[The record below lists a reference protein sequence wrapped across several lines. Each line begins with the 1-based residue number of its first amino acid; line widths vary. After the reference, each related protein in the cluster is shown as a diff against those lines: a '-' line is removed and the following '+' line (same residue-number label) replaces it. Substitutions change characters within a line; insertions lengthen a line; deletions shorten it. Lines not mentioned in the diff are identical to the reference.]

1 MYLSYRQD
9 KHLSFYTASRIG
21 KNIIFKMLKFR
32 LMLIDALV
40 VATHL
45 LDNSDVYLSPN
56 SGFLH
61 RSSIDELPQL
71 FQY

>member
-1 MYLSYRQD
+1 
-9 KHLSFYTASRIG
+9 
-21 KNIIFKMLKFR
+21 
-32 LMLIDALV
+32 MLIDALV

>member
-1 MYLSYRQD
+1 
-9 KHLSFYTASRIG
+9 
-21 KNIIFKMLKFR
+21 
-32 LMLIDALV
+32 MLIDAPV

-45 LDNSDVYLSPN
+45 LDNSDVYLSSI

-61 RSSIDELPQL
+61 RSSLDELPQL